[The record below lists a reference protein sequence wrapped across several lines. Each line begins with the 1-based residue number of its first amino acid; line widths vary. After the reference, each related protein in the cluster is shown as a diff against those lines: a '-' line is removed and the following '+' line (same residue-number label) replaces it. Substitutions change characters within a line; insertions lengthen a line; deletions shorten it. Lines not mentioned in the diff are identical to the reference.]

1 MFVLV
6 TWMLGWVLGGRH
18 VPDPSSELSQF
29 FFHLGFALVNACL
42 LWLVYV
48 ALEPYVRRYCPD
60 IMISWT
66 RVLGGQIRDAR
77 VGRDVLI
84 GVSAGILVLLVSFSV
99 PLLAAL
105 VGRPLPPRGFS
116 LQYLLGARFALA
128 AQLRAVPNALQ
139 NAMLVA
145 LVFVVGRAISGRR
158 WVGAVTAVVLF
169 GVLVLG
175 EFGDSVLIGILFA
188 LLFTGALVS
197 TLVYFGLLAH
207 VVAFFVNLMLVGG
220 VLTVDMSKV
229 YAPTSAWLMFV
240 IVGLAAFGF
249 YASRAGQPTFGN
261 LLPRD

>member
-1 MFVLV
+1 
-6 TWMLGWVLGGRH
+6 
-18 VPDPSSELSQF
+18 
-29 FFHLGFALVNACL
+29 
-42 LWLVYV
+42 VYV

-66 RVLGGQIRDAR
+66 RVLAGQIRDAR

-84 GVSAGILVLLVSFSV
+84 GASAGILVLLVSFSV
-99 PLLAAL
+99 PPLLASL

-139 NAMLVA
+139 NAMLVT

-158 WVGAVTAVVLF
+158 WVGAVTAVVMF

-220 VLTVDMSKV
+220 VLTVDMSKM
-229 YAPTSAWLMFV
+229 YAATSAWLIFV
-240 IVGLAAFGF
+240 IVALAAFGF
-249 YASRAGQPTFGN
+249 YASRAGQPMFGN